1 MAECKRRPGARGGA
15 AGDAISEVDAADP
28 SLPVA
33 SPQASPAVQRLI
45 SHIARG
51 REIRVQRIAALKVAY
66 GASRFADELSPASDL
81 RGGPIIVLQHLAKS
95 RADLASLDALARFA
109 KLEDAP

>member
-15 AGDAISEVDAADP
+15 AGDAISEIDAAEP

-66 GASRFADELSPASDL
+66 GASRFADELSPAHDL
-81 RGGPIIVLQHLAKS
+81 RGGAIIALQVWS
-95 RADLASLDALARFA
+95 RAVPTSPRSTRWRASPGSRVHQ
-109 KLEDAP
+109 

>member
-1 MAECKRRPGARGGA
+1 MAECKRRPGARGGV
-15 AGDAISEVDAADP
+15 AGDAISEIDAAEP

-33 SPQASPAVQRLI
+33 SPHTSPAVQRLI
-45 SHIARG
+45 LHIARG
-51 REIRVQRIAALKVAY
+51 REIPVQRIAALKVAY

-109 KLEDAP
+109 ELEDAP